1 MKKINLFEAFS
12 WIWSQHLALKNIWF
26 DVNIIWIS
34 DWYTDAIIAYAI
46 NHLKIKPKKID
57 KKETL
62 NFLKNFSLSL
72 NSKTESK
79 NLSSLSEEKL
89 SIIEQTIKKFWQLN
103 IKNISWENLI
113 WKNIDLF
120 TYSFPCQDISQQWK
134 QKWFSKDT
142 ETRSGLLW
150 EIERILKEIYKKDK
164 KSLPKVLMMENVKA
178 ILNKNFSEDLNSW
191 ILELEKL
198 GYKSTFPFSVNSGK
212 IWEAQNRERVF
223 MFSFLWEKEIEK
235 FELKENFKE
244 KYIKDIFEKDFFHEK
259 FKTNKNI
266 KIIENFNKT
275 WIKKWFLEWYSNFNS
290 ENYIYY
296 LDWKAPT
303 ITSSWA
309 NSRIKI
315 FYNDEIIYLNS
326 FEHLKLQWFLDEN
339 FYKNLVNIWISETK
353 IKFLAWNSIN
363 VKILEKLFNF
373 YLKDLWKY

>member
-12 WIWSQHLALKNIWF
+12 WIWSQHLALKNIWY
-26 DVNIIWIS
+26 DVNIVWIS

-46 NHLKIKPKKID
+46 NYLKIKPKKIN

-79 NLSSLSEEKL
+79 ILSSLSEKKL
-89 SIIEQTIKKFWQLN
+89 SIIEQTVKKFWNLN

-142 ETRSGLLW
+142 ETRSWLLW
-150 EIERILKEIYKKDK
+150 EVERILKEIYKKDK

-178 ILNKNFSEDLNSW
+178 ILNKNFSKDLNSW

-198 GYKSTFPFSVNSGK
+198 GYKSTFPFPVNSAK

-223 MFSFLWEKEIEK
+223 MFSFLWKKEIK
-235 FELKENFKE
+235 NFELKENLKN
-244 KYIKDIFEKDFFHEK
+244 KLIKDIFEKDFFHEK

-266 KIIENFNKT
+266 KIIKIFNKT

-290 ENYIYY
+290 ENYVYY

-303 ITSSWA
+303 LTSSWA
-309 NSRIKI
+309 NSRIKV

-326 FEHLKLQWFLDEN
+326 FEHLKLQWFLDKN

-363 VKILEKLFNF
+363 VKVLENLFNF
-373 YLKDLWKY
+373 YLEDLWKY